1 MTGQSISELAMQST
15 LYPQE
20 SPDLL
25 KQNNNGL
32 CIGIPHEVSLQE
44 NRIALTPDAVALL
57 VRNGHEIWIEK
68 GAGEGAKFTDQEYSE
83 AGAKIVYSSQE
94 VYEANVIL
102 KIEPLV
108 EKEFSYLKTGQTII
122 STLNLPS
129 LDRKYFAKLNE
140 KKVIG
145 IAFELIQDKVGGF
158 PIIRTMSEIAGNT
171 VMLIAAEYLSSVHDG
186 RGVVLG
192 GITGVPPTKIVIIG
206 AGTVGEYAA
215 RTAHALGAEVKVF
228 DKHIYRLQRL
238 KYAVGQQIYTSI
250 IDSDTLTD
258 ALMRADVVIG
268 AIRSEDGIAPMVI
281 TEETVSKMKANSIL
295 IDVSIDQGG
304 CFETSEMTT
313 HKNPT
318 FTKHEVIHYCVP
330 NIASRV
336 ANTASIALSNIFTPF
351 LLKTGN
357 TGGIEEMIFA
367 NQWFLKGVYAYKGN
381 LTNLSIA
388 NRFNLRYRDLNLLW
402 AARL

>member
-25 KQNNNGL
+25 KQNNKGL